1 MVYLYRAAT
10 ASIHLLLEGV
20 RLNVLILVL
29 QFQFVL
35 GCASKVNF
43 HWTKQ
48 LNLQAG
54 QVYDSLWPSVSL
66 FVCVVFFEAQI
77 S

>member
-1 MVYLYRAAT
+1 MFFFT
-10 ASIHLLLEGV
+10 KD
-20 RLNVLILVL
+20 VLILVL